1 MVYFVLFDEGWL
13 FGELDCGAKSK
24 SRSPSGMTSKRGNGK
39 LQLQLATATVI
50 ADLVP
55 WI

>member
-13 FGELDCGAKSK
+13 FEELDGRAKAK
-24 SRSPSGMTSKRGNGK
+24 QIPFEDDKQERQRQT
-39 LQLQLATATVI
+39 ATATVI